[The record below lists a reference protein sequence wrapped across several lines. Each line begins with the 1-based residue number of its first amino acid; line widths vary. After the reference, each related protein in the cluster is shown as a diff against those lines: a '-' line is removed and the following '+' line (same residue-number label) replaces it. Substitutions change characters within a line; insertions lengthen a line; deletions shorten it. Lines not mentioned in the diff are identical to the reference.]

1 MAFRLEEKI
10 ELHISDYIKILSL
23 IKSNGGS
30 EIFSER
36 KISST
41 YFDNKNYDMF
51 LDSEEGCLPRKK
63 IRIRNYPNDKITSF
77 YLQKKISSVEG
88 KFKKS
93 NKISLKD
100 NKNFLDYGIFDGE
113 YGLCTKNIKI
123 TYTRKYFK
131 LMNSRITLDRNILF
145 EIPDKKIHFLENK
158 NLILEIKAGAT
169 IVKEIFN
176 NEIPYQRSRYS
187 KYCIGINFLYGKDH
201 FQRIAK

>member
-1 MAFRLEEKI
+1 ME
-10 ELHISDYIKILSL
+10 
-23 IKSNGGS
+23 N
-30 EIFSER
+30 
-36 KISST
+36 
-41 YFDNKNYDMF
+41 YF
-51 LDSEEGCLPRKK
+51 L
-63 IRIRNYPNDKITSF
+63 
-77 YLQKKISSVEG
+77 EG

-100 NKNFLDYGIFDGE
+100 NKNFLDYGIFDRE

-158 NLILEIKAGAT
+158 KLILEIKAGET

-201 FQRIAK
+201 LQRIAK